1 MLDIKE
7 ELKNYKEV
15 NVKVDSEINEEKD
28 NEELEH
34 LLTVFTKA
42 YERIGKEQYKTSNA
56 VDEILEIIEENS
68 ESNKDKEVIIKEL
81 KEQVLDRNN
90 ELKAMLNTIVAMADI
105 FDYMNNY
112 VSNSDNENL
121 KEQFKLVE
129 EQLTEKLAKASITVL
144 GTVNR
149 EVDVNIN
156 QPLEVKWEKDKPEGI
171 VLGVIEK
178 GYRYK
183 GKLLRKA
190 KVIVNKK
197 EDNSIV

>member
-15 NVKVDSEINEEKD
+15 NVKVDSEVNEEKD
-28 NEELEH
+28 NEELGD
-34 LLTVFTKA
+34 LLMVFTKA

-56 VDEILEIIEENS
+56 VDEILEILEENS

-144 GTVNR
+144 GIVNG

-156 QPLEVKWEKDKPEGI
+156 QPLEAKWEKDKPEGI

-178 GYRYK
+178 GYMYK

-190 KVIVNKK
+190 KVIVNKN
-197 EDNSIV
+197 EDNN